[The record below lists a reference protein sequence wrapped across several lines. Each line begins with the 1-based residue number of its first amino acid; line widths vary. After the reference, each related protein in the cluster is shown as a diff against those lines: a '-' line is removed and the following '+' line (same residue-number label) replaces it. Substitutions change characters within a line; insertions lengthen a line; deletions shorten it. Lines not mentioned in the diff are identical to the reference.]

1 MARVGHL
8 ERAQCLLEDM
18 LQGHRDTISYTT
30 VVTALSRAGHAG
42 RSVAVLCRM
51 LAEDVVPNEVTLAGV
66 VMAFARHGA
75 PMIVAVAHGV
85 ALRGGLDECH
95 CSHRP
100 DSCLCSGVRSL
111 LCMCCVRP
119 DAG

>member
-30 VVTALSRAGHAG
+30 VIAALSRAGHAG

-66 VMAFARHGA
+66 VTAVVRHGA
-75 PMIVAVAHGV
+75 PTTVAIMAHGV
-85 ALRGGLDECH
+85 VLRRGWM
-95 CSHRP
+95 
-100 DSCLCSGVRSL
+100 SL
-111 LCMCCVRP
+111 SL
-119 DAG
+119 